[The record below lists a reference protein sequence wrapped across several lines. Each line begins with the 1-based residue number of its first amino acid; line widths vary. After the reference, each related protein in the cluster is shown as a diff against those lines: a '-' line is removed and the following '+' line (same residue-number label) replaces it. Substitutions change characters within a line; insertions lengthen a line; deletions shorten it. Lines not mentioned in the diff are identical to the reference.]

1 VARVQPTMRMARRCT
16 ALLLPRALPLGQTD
30 GQTDGLTDTQHRVN
44 TLTAYAV
51 RVISNAA
58 IRRLSVCMS
67 VPCLTQKWCILEL

>member
-1 VARVQPTMRMARRCT
+1 MRIARRCT

-30 GQTDGLTDTQHRVN
+30 GRTDGRTQHRVD

-58 IRRLSVCMS
+58 IRRLSVCLS
-67 VPCLTQKWCILEL
+67 VPCLTQKWCILELWFIY